1 MAAKPG
7 RDTKRTVAVGNLG
20 LAHEA
25 RAGGRAGGRAR
36 AELHAGFAREGNL
49 RAEGSH
55 VGGDG
60 GHGVGV
66 WANVSSSDRRV
77 ARCVRVTNLRARQGR
92 RRLWRARPGDASSR
106 LAGKGD
112 GFSGRILQLDTR
124 GFATAFQSILFSR
137 ANRKTC
143 TRFSSALSSDGD
155 FRRGFRPRT
164 TVSLAVSSC
173 DRASVFV
180 SRVGWR
186 DASAFPL
193 FRLAKNRRAR
203 TFLAMTTAMEN
214 LATGVGPVKR
224 ERTEIVPVNN
234 QGTSLPRKKFFRAR
248 AHCNPLS
255 DSTFPVCVPSRRPS
269 EPPPPPSNARV
280 LPSRTRGRGGRAL
293 PRHLRTR
300 ARVARREFL

>member
-1 MAAKPG
+1 MCA
-7 RDTKRTVAVGNLG
+7 GNE
-20 LAHEA
+20 LACTARSTSIVA
-25 RAGGRAGGRAR
+25 RATR
-36 AELHAGFAREGNL
+36 
-49 RAEGSH
+49 
-55 VGGDG
+55 
-60 GHGVGV
+60 
-66 WANVSSSDRRV
+66 RRV
-77 ARCVRVTNLRARQGR
+77 ITPRGERGWFFGSYLT
-92 RRLWRARPGDASSR
+92 
-106 LAGKGD
+106 AGHPRFRDSVPVYTFFTG
-112 GFSGRILQLDTR
+112 QP
-124 GFATAFQSILFSR
+124 
-137 ANRKTC
+137 TC

-155 FRRGFRPRT
+155 FRCGFRPRT
-164 TVSLAVSSC
+164 TVSLAGFVMRQSLGFSF
-173 DRASVFV
+173 RALGGATRALF
-180 SRVGWR
+180 
-186 DASAFPL
+186 
-193 FRLAKNRRAR
+193 FRLAQTSAR

>member
-25 RAGGRAGGRAR
+25 RAGGRAGGRTR

-92 RRLWRARPGDASSR
+92 RRLWRARPGRASSR

-112 GFSGRILQLDTR
+112 GFSGRILQLDTAGSR
-124 GFATAFQSILFSR
+124 QRSSLLFSR
-137 ANRKTC
+137 PTRKKP
-143 TRFSSALSSDGD
+143 ALD
-155 FRRGFRPRT
+155 FRPRFRLT
-164 TVSLAVSSC
+164 GISSGISAANGPYRC
-173 DRASVFV
+173 RLRHANELFGFLV
-180 SRVGWR
+180 SR
-186 DASAFPL
+186 SARRER
-193 FRLAKNRRAR
+193 FRFFFRSRNRRAR

-280 LPSRTRGRGGRAL
+280 LPRRPWRPRGR
-293 PRHLRTR
+293 PRRIQ
-300 ARVARREFL
+300 

>member
-1 MAAKPG
+1 MHGKVDVDCGA
-7 RDTKRTVAVGNLG
+7 RDPETR
-20 LAHEA
+20 H
-25 RAGGRAGGRAR
+25 
-36 AELHAGFAREGNL
+36 HA
-49 RAEGSH
+49 
-55 VGGDG
+55 
-60 GHGVGV
+60 
-66 WANVSSSDRRV
+66 
-77 ARCVRVTNLRARQGR
+77 
-92 RRLWRARPGDASSR
+92 SR
-106 LAGKGD
+106 GKGMVFRVVSYSWTPAVSRQRSSLYFFH
-112 GFSGRILQLDTR
+112 GPTEKPALD
-124 GFATAFQSILFSR
+124 
-137 ANRKTC
+137 
-143 TRFSSALSSDGD
+143 
-155 FRRGFRPRT
+155 FRPRFRLT
-164 TVSLAVSSC
+164 GISAADFGREPPYRLQVSSC
-173 DRASVFV
+173 DRASVFRFARWV
-180 SRVGWR
+180 ATRALS
-186 DASAFPL
+186 L

>member
-49 RAEGSH
+49 RAQGSH

-60 GHGVGV
+60 GHGLGV

-137 ANRKTC
+137 ANQP
-143 TRFSSALSSDGD
+143 ALD
-155 FRRGFRPRT
+155 FRPRFRLT
-164 TVSLAVSSC
+164 GISAADFGREPPYRLQVSSC
-173 DRASVFV
+173 DRASVF
-180 SRVGWR
+180 R
-186 DASAFPL
+186 F
-193 FRLAKNRRAR
+193 AR
-203 TFLAMTTAMEN
+203 W
-214 LATGVGPVKR
+214 
-224 ERTEIVPVNN
+224 
-234 QGTSLPRKKFFRAR
+234 
-248 AHCNPLS
+248 
-255 DSTFPVCVPSRRPS
+255 
-269 EPPPPPSNARV
+269 
-280 LPSRTRGRGGRAL
+280 
-293 PRHLRTR
+293 
-300 ARVARREFL
+300 VARRERFRFFGSQKIDALALSSR

>member
-137 ANRKTC
+137 ANRKP
-143 TRFSSALSSDGD
+143 ALD
-155 FRRGFRPRT
+155 FRPRFRLT
-164 TVSLAVSSC
+164 GISAADFGREPPYRLQVSSC
-173 DRASVFV
+173 DRASVF
-180 SRVGWR
+180 R
-186 DASAFPL
+186 F
-193 FRLAKNRRAR
+193 AR
-203 TFLAMTTAMEN
+203 W
-214 LATGVGPVKR
+214 
-224 ERTEIVPVNN
+224 
-234 QGTSLPRKKFFRAR
+234 
-248 AHCNPLS
+248 
-255 DSTFPVCVPSRRPS
+255 
-269 EPPPPPSNARV
+269 
-280 LPSRTRGRGGRAL
+280 
-293 PRHLRTR
+293 
-300 ARVARREFL
+300 VARRERFRFFGSQKIDALALSSR